1 MKKSF
6 LLLFTICLLSLS
18 LMLFTACKDDKE
30 EATLQLDPAE
40 VTLQVGDSQTLTAT
54 FKEGSSF
61 SWASSDEDVAAVD
74 IGGRVV
80 GVSAGNAV
88 ITVSSED
95 QTSQCRVTVKERA
108 QTSDKIIIITQSEVK
123 IDIND
128 KTTKL
133 QAITFN
139 LGEVAWS
146 SSNESVVKVDAQSGV
161 LTPVSTGDAVVTASS
176 DGKSATCKVTVY
188 EKPTL
193 IVENL
198 PSYIFAGDTVPLNVQ
213 FKVDGVNGDFS
224 LIEWTSSND
233 EVVSVENGTLTAK
246 ACGTSKIVASYEG
259 VSSEISCEV
268 RMAIRTAEDFLAIK
282 DAPRDASNNITDK
295 YVLLKDIDLGGVVVS
310 TFAPYKN
317 ETDTNKYANYV
328 FNGEFDGRGHTISN
342 FSVYDAS
349 GLSSVFGLVGA
360 EGVIKNTSFVGVKGA
375 NGDVSPQIKYKG
387 TIATINL
394 GTIENCYV
402 EVTISSTFADNAN
415 NPIGS
420 IVFDN
425 RGLLSHCI
433 AKMIIEKND
442 KVNPGFIGA
451 LCGKHIRAGASVEH
465 CFVLVE
471 YPDPLEMKFT
481 AQTTVQP
488 VIVNSSHCYD
498 FDSFLAFDFSDY
510 DRNVWSFESDA
521 MPKLIIQ
528 E

>member
-18 LMLFTACKDDKE
+18 LTLFAACKGDKE
-30 EATLQLDPAE
+30 GATLQLDRTE
-40 VTLQVGDSQTLTAT
+40 MMLQVGDSQTLKAT

-61 SWASSDEDVAAVD
+61 RWTSSDEDVAAVD

-80 GVSAGNAV
+80 GVSVGNAV

-95 QTSQCRVTVKERA
+95 QTSQCRVTVKDRA

-123 IDIND
+123 IDVND
-128 KTTKL
+128 KTTQL

-146 SSNESVVKVDAQSGV
+146 SSNESVVKVDSKSGV
-161 LTPVSTGDAVVTASS
+161 LMPISTGEAVVTATS

-198 PSYIFAGDTVPLNVQ
+198 DSYIFAGDTVPLNVQ
-213 FKVDGVNGDFS
+213 FKVDGANGDLS

-268 RMAIRTAEDFLAIK
+268 RMAIRTAEDFLSIK
-282 DAPRDASNNITDK
+282 DAPRDASNNITYK
-295 YVLLKDIDLGGVVVS
+295 YVLLNDLDLNGAVVNA
-310 TFAPYKN
+310 FAPYKS
-317 ETDTNKYANYV
+317 EADTNKFTKYV
-328 FNGEFDGRGHTISN
+328 FNGEFDGRGHAISN

-360 EGVIKNTSFVGVKGA
+360 EGVIKNTSFMQVKGS
-375 NGDVSPQIKYKG
+375 DETVQPQIKFKG
-387 TIATINL
+387 VVALVNL
-394 GTIENCYV
+394 GTIENCFV
-402 EVTISSTFADNAN
+402 ELNVSSTFGANAN
-415 NPIGS
+415 NPIGAF
-420 IVFDN
+420 VFDN

-433 AKMIIEKND
+433 ARMTIAKNEKVD
-442 KVNPGFIGA
+442 ISLIGA
-451 LCGKHIRAGASVEH
+451 LVGKHIRAGASVEH

-471 YPDPLEMKFT
+471 YPDPLEMKLT
-481 AQTTVQP
+481 GQTTVQP
-488 VIVNSSHCYD
+488 VIINSSHCYD
-498 FDSFLAFDFSDY
+498 LNSFLAFDFSDY
-510 DRNVWSFESDA
+510 DRNLWSFESGK
-521 MPKLIIQ
+521 MPSLINQ
-528 E
+528 